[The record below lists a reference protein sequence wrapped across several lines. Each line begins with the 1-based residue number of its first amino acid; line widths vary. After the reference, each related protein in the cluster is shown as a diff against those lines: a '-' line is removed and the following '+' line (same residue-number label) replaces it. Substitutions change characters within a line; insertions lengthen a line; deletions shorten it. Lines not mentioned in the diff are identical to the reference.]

1 MQKLLLCVAAL
12 LAFTSCDD
20 VLLDSVDKRVSDK
33 TEAELTIIVEP
44 ADTIGDEKTD
54 SVEVRYPITFDVN
67 AESYNEIEIDI

>member
-20 VLLDSVDKRVSDK
+20 VLLDSVDRHISDK
-33 TEAELTIIVEP
+33 DEVDLTITVEL

-54 SVEVRYPITFDVN
+54 TVEVRFPITFDVN
-67 AESYNEIEIDI
+67 AEDYNEIEIDI